1 MRRKI
6 KFMFIVL
13 MVVSML
19 VLSVCGISFAKRLVI
34 GYVPMTMANEFYV
47 TMIQGAKM
55 MAEKLDVQL
64 IVQAPT
70 RHISAEEQ
78 MQILENLIERKVD
91 AIVLVPVSSTGVV
104 SAVKKAQDAG
114 IPVVNVDVMVDRD
127 ALKKAGCKIT
137 PFIGSNNFDGA
148 RIAGW
153 YALSRLGGFGKVA
166 LLTGVEGQANTAFRR
181 DGFKAATEGVE
192 AQGGK
197 LEIVAQQTANW
208 EVELAYNVFQNIL
221 QGQPDLDLVFA
232 SNDNMALGAIQAIK
246 DMGKEGEVI
255 VIGYDAIPAAVDGVK
270 KGTMD
275 ASVAQYPGEMGKQ
288 GVEAAV
294 KMAQGEE
301 IPDITWT
308 PVELI
313 SKANVTQLEEYL
325 KEFE

>member
-1 MRRKI
+1 MPRKI
-6 KFMFIVL
+6 RCMFIVL
-13 MVVSML
+13 IVTSML
-19 VLSVCGISFAKRLVI
+19 VLSACGISLAKRLVI
-34 GYVPMTMANEFYV
+34 GFVPMTMANEFYV

-55 MAEKLDVQL
+55 MAEKLDVEL

-153 YALSRLGGFGKVA
+153 YTLSRLGGFGKTA
-166 LLTGVEGQANTAFRR
+166 ILTGVEGQANTTFRR
-181 DGFKAATEGVE
+181 DGFKAAVEGVE

-197 LEIVAQQTANW
+197 IEIVAAQTANW
-208 EVELAYNVFQNIL
+208 EVELAYNVSQNIL
-221 QGQPDLDLVFA
+221 QAHPDLDLFFA
-232 SNDNMALGAIQAIK
+232 SNDNMALGAVRAIK
-246 DMGKEGEVI
+246 EMGREGRVI
-255 VIGYDAIPAAVDGVK
+255 VIGYDAIPAAVDAVK
-270 KGTMD
+270 KGIMD
-275 ASVAQYPGEMGKQ
+275 ATVAQYPGEMGKQ

-301 IPDITWT
+301 IPDITWI

-313 SKANVTQLEEYL
+313 CKANVAEFEEYL
-325 KEFE
+325 KQLE

>member
-197 LEIVAQQTANW
+197 IEIVAQQTANW

-255 VIGYDAIPAAVDGVK
+255 VIGYDAIPAAVDSVK

-308 PVELI
+308 AVELI